1 MNKGRLDCSY
11 FVAYKGTVLLTSKL
25 NKETKFLRIVSHS
38 KETWFSNDS
47 VVLTRETRFSIA
59 NKEAVLLLTSKT

>member
-11 FVAYKGTVLLTSKL
+11 IVAYKGTVLLTSKL
-25 NKETKFLRIVSHS
+25 NKFLRIVSHS

>member
-11 FVAYKGTVLLTSKL
+11 IVAYKGTVILTSKL
-25 NKETKFLRIVSHS
+25 NKFLRIVSHS

>member
-11 FVAYKGTVLLTSKL
+11 IVAYKGTVLLTSKL
-25 NKETKFLRIVSHS
+25 NKFLRIVSHS

-59 NKEAVLLLTSKT
+59 NKEAVLL